1 MRALIVSG
9 NAFEDTELLVPWYR
23 LLEEGIETDIAGE
36 KVGVISGK
44 HGYQMAA
51 TLSISQVDPFCYEL
65 LLLPGGK
72 APAELRKNFDLLKL
86 VRHFFNEEKLV
97 AAICHGPQ
105 ILVSAGVLDG
115 RKITCYKG
123 MAGELRGTGCSYR
136 DQSVVVDN
144 NLITSRVPGD
154 LPDFMREI
162 MKWCHQ
168 Q

>member
-9 NAFEDTELLVPWYR
+9 NMFEDSELFVPWYR
-23 LLEEGIETDIAGE
+23 LLEERIETDIASE
-36 KVGVISGK
+36 EVGKIRGK
-44 HGYQMAA
+44 HGYQVEA
-51 TLSISQVDPFCYEL
+51 TLAINQVDPSRYDL

-72 APAELRKNFDLLKL
+72 APAVLRNNPELLEL
-86 VRHFFNEEKLV
+86 VHHFFDEEKLV

-105 ILVSAGVLDG
+105 ILVSAGLLDG
-115 RKITCYKG
+115 RVLTCYKG
-123 MAGELRGTGCSYR
+123 MAGELEAAGCRYR
-136 DQSVVVDN
+136 DQPVVVDN

-168 Q
+168 R